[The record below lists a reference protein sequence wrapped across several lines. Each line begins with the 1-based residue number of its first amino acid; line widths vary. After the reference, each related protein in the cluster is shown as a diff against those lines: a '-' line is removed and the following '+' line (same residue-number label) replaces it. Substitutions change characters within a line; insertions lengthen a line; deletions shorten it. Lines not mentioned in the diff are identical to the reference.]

1 MKRVIQQL
9 VFMLCL
15 AIVLSTLSLPAFADP
30 GINNTIKGSGNQVIT
45 PVANGKSLLH
55 SASNGTKIEQ
65 PNAVDYFSAP
75 FSLYVNAP
83 KGHSV
88 YAYDYWNPTTINNIG
103 TVFHGSRVTVL
114 AEHGDYYC
122 VLFQTENYVLRAA
135 WVYAE
140 YLVSWYPGY
149 KASIDRGGSWI
160 TYNDG
165 DPALKW
171 SKENFVGTKRKFSIL
186 ETPVYNCAGF
196 TLDYQVT
203 SRNGVST
210 DSVLGPRNIYVNDG
224 SGWTYVGS
232 FNYDDTYA
240 CHVDITLYE
249 PITLYAVAT
258 IADCAEPDTF
268 VFRQSVLDVRCAY

>member
-1 MKRVIQQL
+1 MKRVIQEL
-9 VFMLCL
+9 VFMLCM
-15 AIVLSTLSLPAFADP
+15 AILLSTFSLTAFADP

-45 PVANGKSLLH
+45 PAASGKSLLH
-55 SASNGTKIEQ
+55 SASNGAKIEQ
-65 PNAVDYFSAP
+65 PNAADYFSSP
-75 FSLYVNAP
+75 FTLYVNAP

-88 YAYDYWNPTTINNIG
+88 YTYDYWNPTDINNIG
-103 TVFHGSRVTVL
+103 TVFHGSRVLVL

-171 SKENFVGTKRKFSIL
+171 SKEYFVGTKRKFSIL